1 MAAGD
6 IVEIASWLGGA
17 VVVSAV
23 LDADGLVAEVR
34 RTTTGDATYAGTIV
48 LGGRPF
54 PLAGAMPIPVPKPQ
68 RFAPDAALDLAFS
81 GKRA

>member
-23 LDADGLVAEVR
+23 LDVDGLVSEVR
-34 RTTTGDATYAGTIV
+34 RTTTGDAVYAGTIV
-48 LGGRPF
+48 LDGRPF
-54 PLAGAMPIPVPKPQ
+54 PLAGSMPIPVPKPQ
-68 RFAPDAALDLAFS
+68 RFAPDAELDLAFS
-81 GKRA
+81 GKRT

>member
-6 IVEIASWLGGA
+6 IVELASWLGGA
-17 VVVSAV
+17 VTVTGV
-23 LDADGLVAEVR
+23 LDANGLVSEVR
-34 RTTTGDATYAGTIV
+34 RTATGDATYAGTIV

-54 PLAGAMPIPVPKPQ
+54 PLAGSMPIPVPKPQ
-68 RFAPDAALDLAFS
+68 RFAPDAELDLAFS